1 MGLGETGDWQGAVER
16 IVATVGG
23 GADPLEGSLPEGYGT
38 GTLLEQMA
46 RQLEADKG
54 IELGMS
60 LPSLVAAFSG
70 ATQGGFLVPLPYVD
84 PETKQVNR
92 GDSAPVVVQFMGIA
106 EAGQQKSTL
115 LKEIVEPLKTAL
127 DREAAGHRRT
137 IVDKW
142 RQAAMDAWAKG
153 SESGNKLDETGAW
166 EKVYNGG
173 LCTSSTTDQGTPEG
187 IRNNIVRHGG
197 HRVILTAEPDV
208 LMEVSQYANKGT
220 GGSIGLFL
228 RGWGQEDL
236 AVDRAG
242 TDALYARE
250 ISLPYVILLQP
261 DSFVAHTGAGA
272 KGDDFVDRGFFSRCW
287 LWRAE
292 RAQVAEEDDDWD
304 FADLDLDAVALS
316 KMVATPFL
324 ALREQFQASMVRV
337 AERSDEYRVSK
348 GLEQAWRESKV
359 LWMPRPKE
367 VHRELLEL
375 EGGDG
380 LKAVLR
386 VQKMRK
392 LIMAAV
398 RDRDAGEAG
407 TAKLIDP
414 LAVRFTDHVMRWAAV
429 LTLAGDPDAKAV
441 DTDHIED
448 CATRLMPWLWA
459 GWMRVMRE
467 RLEHTAQTSFEDDLM
482 KNPQQ
487 HDLRPR
493 RQLMRSLNKLMLSNG
508 PAAGAGFTASQ
519 IFEGPRSAMRKQGSG
534 SGAVTTLLNKELA
547 ALVELGLVEVVSTGQ
562 ANAAGKVFGR
572 YRMTAAGFDHVTS
585 EAPS

>member
-1 MGLGETGDWQGAVER
+1 MALGETGDWQGAVKR
-16 IVATVGG
+16 IAAIIAGEE
-23 GADPLEGSLPEGYGT
+23 DPLEGALPEGYGS

-46 RQLEADKG
+46 RQFEQDKG
-54 IELGMS
+54 VELGMS

-70 ATQGGFLVPLPYVD
+70 ATQGGFEVPLPYVD
-84 PETKQVNR
+84 HETKKLNR
-92 GDSAPVVVQFMGIA
+92 DSWTPLICQFMGIA

-115 LKEIVEPLKTAL
+115 LKEIVDPLKSAL
-127 DREAAGHRRT
+127 DREAAEHRRG
-137 IVDKW
+137 IVEKW
-142 RQAAMDAWAKG
+142 RKAAMD
-153 SESGNKLDETGAW
+153 DFGAVGVAVDQDTASW

-173 LCTSSTTDQGTPEG
+173 LCTSSLTDQGTPEG

-208 LMEVSQYANKGT
+208 LMEVSQYANKGS

-261 DSFVAHTGAGA
+261 DSFVNHTGAGG

-287 LWRAE
+287 LWQAE
-292 RAQVAEEDDDWD
+292 RVSVAEEDDDWD
-304 FADLDLDAVALS
+304 FGELDLDEAWSGKALAS
-316 KMVATPFL
+316 PFSVF
-324 ALREQFQASMVRV
+324 REQLQVSMAKV
-337 AERSDEYRVSK
+337 AMRSNEYRVSK

-367 VHRELLEL
+367 VHRERLDL
-375 EGGDG
+375 EGADG

-392 LIMAAV
+392 MIMAAV
-398 RDRDAGEAG
+398 RERDAVERG

-414 LAVRFTDHVMRWAAV
+414 LAVRFTDHVMRWAAN
-429 LTLAGDPDAKAV
+429 LTLAGDPESKTV
-441 DTDHIED
+441 DSAHIED
-448 CATRLMPWLWA
+448 VATRIMPWLWA
-459 GWMRVMRE
+459 GWMRVMRS
-467 RLEHTAQTSFEDDLM
+467 RLEHKAQEDYEESFL

-487 HDLRPR
+487 HDLRPGKQILKALVR
-493 RQLMRSLNKLMLSNG
+493 LADQD
-508 PAAGAGFTASQ
+508 AASGMVGGWTASKV
-519 IFEGPRSAMRKQGSG
+519 FEGPRSAMRKQGKA
-534 SGAVTTLLNKELA
+534 SGAVTVLLNKELDR
-547 ALVELGLVEVVSTGQ
+547 LVADGLVEKSGEGAV
-562 ANAAGKVFGR
+562 NNAGKTFAR
-572 YRMTAAGFDHVTS
+572 YRLAPGVS
-585 EAPS
+585 EKIKSDSL